1 MPSQYGLRYFLQN
14 FVVKR
19 FGLIFGHPYRFNG
32 AKIRLVRQECEMT
45 YEAFDLKRFDFF
57 VWENNDLENIFLA
70 IFLSKMTGSS
80 NLNFSFILF
89 KFHLENLINLEWL
102 NNRIPFLYKFKFF
115 FIMALVELLFASLK
129 IAFHNYCSGI
139 LIAECLW
146 KKAML
151 KTDNV
156 TRAIVYALTYFVLM
170 FSLTL

>member
-1 MPSQYGLRYFLQN
+1 MDTHIDLTMRKY
-14 FVVKR
+14 VW
-19 FGLIFGHPYRFNG
+19 
-32 AKIRLVRQECEMT
+32 VRQECEMT
-45 YEAFDLKRFDFF
+45 YEVFDMKRFDFF

-70 IFLSKMTGSS
+70 IFLSKITGSS

-102 NNRIPFLYKFKFF
+102 NNTISFLYKFKFF
-115 FIMALVELLFASLK
+115 FIMALVELLFAPLK
-129 IAFHNYCSGI
+129 IAFHNNCSGI

-151 KTDNV
+151 KIDNV